1 MGCLCCSIVK
11 KVGNQHVQVVVVS
24 WSLTVNQFTPAATSV
39 MGSLDVSAI
48 KKDDYLVDLRR
59 SALYDTRLHIDDL
72 NTMLQLPRTRSAQLV
87 KKD

>member
-11 KVGNQHVQVVVVS
+11 KAGNQHVQVVVVS